1 MRRDLIEIVCCPD
14 DHARLVLDAERE
26 DDGEVLE
33 GTLTCSRC
41 GFVYPIEDGIPN
53 LLPPEF
59 HVKPRRVKTPPKPPA
74 GEEE

>member
-1 MRRDLIEIVCCPD
+1 MRRDLIDIVCCPD
-14 DHARLVLDAERE
+14 DRARLVLDAVRE

-33 GTLTCSRC
+33 GTLTCGQC

-59 HVKPRRVKTPPKPPA
+59 HVEQRRAGTPPSPSA
-74 GEEE
+74 DEEE